1 MKYPSQPA
9 NSLRQRS
16 PCGRRCGCGEL
27 AGVVGHCP
35 AAALSCLLS
44 PSPAMTETRE
54 PAETGGYASLEDDE
68 EDLSPGPEHSSDS
81 EYTLSEPDS
90 EEEEDEEEEE
100 EETTDDPEYDPGYK
114 VKQRLGGGRGGP
126 SRRAPRAAQP
136 PGPAAQPCQL
146 CGRPPLGEAPPGTP
160 PCRLCCP
167 ATAPQEAP
175 APEGRVLGE
184 EEEEPPRAGERAR
197 EGRPAG
203 PREEEDEEEEEDEDE
218 DEEGSYQCTECEDSF
233 DNLGELHGHFM
244 LHARGEV

>member
-1 MKYPSQPA
+1 MQRCWGHGDGSDPGPA
-9 NSLRQRS
+9 F
-16 PCGRRCGCGEL
+16 PE
-27 AGVVGHCP
+27 
-35 AAALSCLLS
+35 
-44 PSPAMTETRE
+44 
-54 PAETGGYASLEDDE
+54 
-68 EDLSPGPEHSSDS
+68 SPGPEHSSDS

-100 EETTDDPEYDPGYK
+100 EEATDDPEYDPGYK

-136 PGPAAQPCQL
+136 PGPPAQPCQL
-146 CGRPPLGEAPPGTP
+146 CGRSLLGEAPPGTP

-175 APEGRVLGE
+175 APEGRALGE
-184 EEEEPPRAGERAR
+184 EEEEPPRAGE
-197 EGRPAG
+197 GRPAG
-203 PREEEDEEEEEDEDE
+203 REEEEEDEEEE
-218 DEEGSYQCTECEDSF
+218 GTYHCTECEDSF

>member
-1 MKYPSQPA
+1 
-9 NSLRQRS
+9 
-16 PCGRRCGCGEL
+16 
-27 AGVVGHCP
+27 
-35 AAALSCLLS
+35 
-44 PSPAMTETRE
+44 MTETRE
-54 PAETGGYASLEDDE
+54 PAETGGYASLEEDD

-90 EEEEDEEEEE
+90 EEEDDEEEEE

-136 PGPAAQPCQL
+136 LGPAVQPCQL
-146 CGRPPLGEAPPGTP
+146 CGRSPLGEAPPGTP

-175 APEGRVLGE
+175 APEVRALGE
-184 EEEEPPRAGERAR
+184 EEEEPPRAGEGAG
-197 EGRPAG
+197 EARPAG
-203 PREEEDEEEEEDEDE
+203 REEEEEEDEEEEE
-218 DEEGSYQCTECEDSF
+218 GAYQCTECEDSF
-233 DNLGELHGHFM
+233 DSLGELHGHFM

>member
-1 MKYPSQPA
+1 MGKSRIVSGLPLSIECKPEWGPGRGQPGTA
-9 NSLRQRS
+9 L
-16 PCGRRCGCGEL
+16 
-27 AGVVGHCP
+27 CP
-35 AAALSCLLS
+35 LMPLSFPTCF
-44 PSPAMTETRE
+44 PT
-54 PAETGGYASLEDDE
+54 
-68 EDLSPGPEHSSDS
+68 GPEHSSDS

-126 SRRAPRAAQP
+126 SRRAPRAAQA
-136 PGPAAQPCQL
+136 PGPPAQPCQL
-146 CGRPPLGEAPPGTP
+146 CGRSPLGEAPPGTP

-175 APEGRVLGE
+175 ASEGRVLGE
-184 EEEEPPRAGERAR
+184 EEEEPPRAGE
-197 EGRPAG
+197 GRPAG
-203 PREEEDEEEEEDEDE
+203 REDEEDE
-218 DEEGSYQCTECEDSF
+218 DEEGTYHCTECEDSF